1 MTKFLFLVLSVAFIS
16 ACTVGQATPYRAE
29 YDSVWSGYG
38 SRVTDLGGNRYEIYN
53 HASPITPANVPG
65 EHNMLR
71 AAQLAIEKGF
81 DFFEIES
88 NDNKTDLVRAGS
100 AGTFGR
106 PAARLVVKLARTQ
119 EPGADAHDANA
130 VAERLGK
137 KYLKN

>member
-1 MTKFLFLVLSVAFIS
+1 M
-16 ACTVGQATPYRAE
+16 VGQATPYRAE

-38 SRVTDLGGNRYEIYN
+38 SQITDLGDNRYEIYN

-71 AAQLAIEKGF
+71 AAQLATENGF

-88 NDNKTDLVRAGS
+88 NNNKTDLMRAGS

-106 PAARLVVKLARTQ
+106 PAAKLVVKLISAQ
-119 EPGADAHDANA
+119 ERSADAYDASD
-130 VAERLGK
+130 VAEQLGK